1 MVRVYSTLQH
11 YRERYFFKDTT
22 GSVIDIF
29 VGLSGSGKSLAVDK
43 YKELT
48 EFEVGWSDDET
59 LSKKDIHAFLT
70 LKSPHPESSL
80 FDQFKDCV
88 VTISRNISK
97 TTLWN
102 ITEQFEAV
110 VKQHLW
116 TSNLPSIEV
125 RFWMFEA
132 GVE

>member
-1 MVRVYSTLQH
+1 MVRVLTTLQH

-29 VGLSGSGKSLAVDK
+29 IGLSGSGKSLAVDK
-43 YKELT
+43 HKELT

-80 FDQFKDCV
+80 FDQFKDCI
-88 VTISRNISK
+88 VTIPHNIS
-97 TTLWN
+97 TRMVWN
-102 ITEQFEAV
+102 VSEQFEAV